1 MSFHKTSIR
10 TLGVWSRN
18 SEREQMSTLGYIS
31 IFVGKETIAESGIR
45 LRGGTLRTQL
55 DNADASVGKT
65 NHLLGI

>member
-1 MSFHKTSIR
+1 
-10 TLGVWSRN
+10 
-18 SEREQMSTLGYIS
+18 MSTLGYIS